1 MVHIQSTSNPISSVA
16 ASQAKADSPNDDDV
30 NEDNQAIKPCITVTE
45 ENENDVNEDMSIACA
60 SVVS

>member
-16 ASQAKADSPNDDDV
+16 ASQAKADSPTDDDV